1 MKSRTFTQPLPAAM
15 FLPAS
20 LWATSQQ
27 DNDHPVQ
34 GSTKVYEL
42 RVKPPQENWQ
52 NCWSASAN
60 SISLSCQSE
69 TASPDA
75 IAAMRQFSEAL
86 LCSTCAPQGD
96 LKPEGPVQ

>member
-1 MKSRTFTQPLPAAM
+1 MKRRTLLQALPAATLLPASLWAASQQDNANSMPATTAVYELPAAM

-42 RVKPPQENWQ
+42 RVYQ
-52 NCWSASAN
+52 
-60 SISLSCQSE
+60 
-69 TASPDA
+69 
-75 IAAMRQFSEAL
+75 AAPGKLAEL
-86 LCSTCAPQGD
+86 LVRFREQHFT
-96 LKPEGPVQ
+96 